1 MGNKAKQKKN
11 YLELLSL
18 KDDPFKQYLET
29 LPEMIEEHKIMRKMK
44 GSDVILELNAQGKTA
59 EAMVYEPNKV
69 YDRIYTT
76 LRKMDHLANAK
87 KAFAKFSYAYL
98 NLPFFFRPVVRGKED
113 SKVFL
118 EFAKPSNMS
127 KEAKKKRDTHTDDY
141 LNTKIDFQ
149 PTNEG
154 SYDGQKMFRYLAD
167 EASKWTKGRSF
178 LNHWGQVSPTMD
190 EGGKIVGKAFVG
202 STVAAMKDGLLFS
215 TKIGIP

>member
-87 KAFAKFSYAYL
+87 KAFAKS
-98 NLPFFFRPVVRGKED
+98 
-113 SKVFL
+113 
-118 EFAKPSNMS
+118 
-127 KEAKKKRDTHTDDY
+127 
-141 LNTKIDFQ
+141 
-149 PTNEG
+149 
-154 SYDGQKMFRYLAD
+154 
-167 EASKWTKGRSF
+167 
-178 LNHWGQVSPTMD
+178 
-190 EGGKIVGKAFVG
+190 
-202 STVAAMKDGLLFS
+202 
-215 TKIGIP
+215 GIPGLENYRKFVIEHAYKMKGKYPQYFLDNQKKEEPKIISLKSRLQKIYNDTIKKINGTFIKNPDIKPNQGSSKIQSSVAR